1 MTIDIRPLAQA
12 DLAAADRIFRLAF
25 GTFMGLPEPSSFMGD
40 AALIAPRWHADPQA
54 TLGAFRD
61 GELVGSN
68 FAANWGSFGFFG
80 PLTIRPDLW
89 DQGIARQLLERTMTL
104 FAAWGTRQLGLFTFP
119 DSPKHHGFY
128 GKFGFAVQAPTPV
141 MAKRVER
148 AGAGPWTTIAARPDS
163 LAACR
168 ALAHAVHPGLDLGG
182 EIAAVAAQKLGDT
195 VLVHDGTE
203 LVAFAVCH
211 AGAGTEA
218 GSNTV
223 YVKFGAAKPGAA
235 GAFDRLLDACEA
247 YAHGRGATAL
257 MAGTNAARSQALA
270 LMEAYGFKV
279 AFEGVAMQ
287 RDNAVGYNRA
297 ECLVMDDWR

>member
-1 MTIDIRPLAQA
+1 MDIEIRPLAEA

-25 GTFMGLPEPSSFMGD
+25 GTFVGLPEPSSFMGD

-89 DQGIARQLLERTMTL
+89 DQGIARQLLERTMAL

-128 GKFGFAVQAPTPV
+128 GKFGFAVGALTPV

-148 AGAGPWTTIAARPDS
+148 ADTAPWTTIAARPGS

-168 ALAHAVHPGLDLGG
+168 ALAGAVYPGLDLTG

-218 GSNTV
+218 GSDTV

-235 GAFDRLLDACEA
+235 DAFDRLLAACEA
-247 YAHGRGATAL
+247 YAHGLGATAL
-257 MAGTNAARSQALA
+257 MAGTNAARSRALA
-270 LMEAYGFKV
+270 LMEARGFKV
-279 AFEGVAMQ
+279 AFEGVAML
-287 RDNAVGYNRA
+287 RDGAAGYNRA